1 METTSIGIPKYA
13 FAKFLSSFEV
23 EELIA
28 DVTEE
33 WQLSDDYA
41 NFHERLCP
49 ADKTYGE
56 AVVSAFRTW
65 LDKRD
70 AEERLLSLE
79 SVKPDESLASDVAA
93 FAETLQNLGFGSDEE
108 ISGAEAVDCIND
120 NLELIRRL
128 ASRLADTPET
138 PR

>member
-33 WQLSDDYA
+33 WQSSAEYA
-41 NFHERLCP
+41 AFHAKLCP
-49 ADKTYGE
+49 ADKAYGE
-56 AVVSAFRTW
+56 AVVGTFRSW

-70 AEERLLSLE
+70 AEERSCQTEPATTDGSPSDEAASFVDSLR
-79 SVKPDESLASDVAA
+79 
-93 FAETLQNLGFGSDEE
+93 NLGFWSEDE
-108 ISGAEAVDCIND
+108 IS
-120 NLELIRRL
+120 
-128 ASRLADTPET
+128 
-138 PR
+138 